1 MKLFYALFISATAIC
16 SHTVA
21 QEVVQT
27 APIPQDLGDCTL
39 TLICKKQEQDCT
51 YHMGYSTPMPKLKIF
66 VWQPS
71 GATAELSFDSVGD
84 GCAVHFT
91 GTLTLKKRVGNTYTF
106 SAQGEMLGFE
116 GEPRQDITAT
126 PHTIIIT
133 LNPEV

>member
-1 MKLFYALFISATAIC
+1 MKHFYALFASVTAIC

-21 QEVVQT
+21 REMVQT
-27 APIPQDLGDCTL
+27 ALIPQELGDCTL
-39 TLICKKQEQDCT
+39 TLIGTKEGKHCT
-51 YHMGYSTPMPKLKIF
+51 YKMGYSTPMPKLKIF

-71 GATAELSFDSVGD
+71 GATAEISFDGVGD

-91 GTLTLKKRVGNTYTF
+91 GTLTVKKREGNTYTF

-133 LNPEV
+133 LNPEA